1 MQGINPQMLHH
12 TYVISGDRKDILKE
26 LVPFID
32 DKCGVKTKGNP
43 DFFYKDYDTFY
54 VEDTRY
60 ISSLGQNKTLGKL
73 QVFVLS
79 LKDITL
85 EAQNAFLKITEDP
98 SPNTVFF
105 FVLLNKEIL
114 IPTLQSRAMLIE
126 YRKTKQEPN
135 DLAREFYSANPKKRL
150 EIILPFHPKEKE
162 DIDKEKILLFLS
174 NLEVVF
180 AVSKEKEALRDIY
193 DVKKKLQAR
202 GVSVK
207 TLLEHL
213 AMVLP
218 FKK

>member
-1 MQGINPQMLHH
+1 MQGINPKTLHH
-12 TYVISGDRKDILKE
+12 TYIISGDRNAVIEE
-26 LVPFID
+26 LIPFIEGS
-32 DKCGVKTKGNP
+32 CGIETKGNP

-60 ISSLGQNKTLGKL
+60 IGSLGQNKTLGKL

-79 LKDITL
+79 LKDITI

-105 FVLLNKEIL
+105 FVLPNKEIL

-126 YRKTKQEPN
+126 HKNTQSEPS
-135 DLAREFYSANPKKRL
+135 DLAREFYSANPKRRL
-150 EIILPFHPKEKE
+150 ELILPFHPKEKE
-162 DIDKEKILLFLS
+162 NIDKEKILLFLS
-174 NLEVVF
+174 SLEVVF
-180 AVSKEKEALRDIY
+180 FENKEKEALHDIY

>member
-1 MQGINPQMLHH
+1 MLHH

-193 DVKKKLQAR
+193 DVKKKITSTRSFCQNSIRAPSN
-202 GVSVK
+202 GS
-207 TLLEHL
+207 
-213 AMVLP
+213 A
-218 FKK
+218 F

>member
-1 MQGINPQMLHH
+1 MQEINPQILHH
-12 TYVISGDRKDILKE
+12 TYVISGHRKSVLEE
-26 LVPFID
+26 LIPFIENE
-32 DKCGVKTKGNP
+32 CGVEIKGNP

-54 VEDTRY
+54 VEDARY
-60 ISSLGQNKTLGKL
+60 ISSLGQNKTLGRL

-98 SPNTVFF
+98 SPSTVFF
-105 FVLLNKEIL
+105 FVLPNKEML
-114 IPTLQSRAMLIE
+114 ISTLQSRSMLIE
-126 YRKTKQEPN
+126 HKKTKQEPN

-174 NLEVVF
+174 SLEAVF
-180 AVSKEKEALRDIY
+180 VKNKEKEALHDIY

>member
-1 MQGINPQMLHH
+1 MQGINPKTLHH
-12 TYVISGDRKDILKE
+12 TYIISGDRNAVIEE
-26 LVPFID
+26 LIPFIEGS
-32 DKCGVKTKGNP
+32 CGIETKGNP

-54 VEDTRY
+54 VKDTRY

-79 LKDITL
+79 LKDITI

-105 FVLLNKEIL
+105 FVLPNKEIL

-126 YRKTKQEPN
+126 HKNTQSEPS
-135 DLAREFYSANPKKRL
+135 DLAREFYSANPKRRL
-150 EIILPFHPKEKE
+150 ELILPFHPKEKE
-162 DIDKEKILLFLS
+162 NIDKEKILLFLS
-174 NLEVVF
+174 SLEVVF
-180 AVSKEKEALRDIY
+180 FENKEKEALHDIY